1 MYIGQLLNINNVFFV
16 VVIVF
21 PNARCV
27 ASASKMKKGSDSLP
41 EKPKQFKYST
51 VRTVVLVKPAN
62 PCYQLHRYR
71 SLLTPTGFA
80 VFQTVLFTDDF
91 LCYQSEKATSND
103 EFS

>member
-80 VFQTVLFTDDF
+80 VVHR
-91 LCYQSEKATSND
+91 
-103 EFS
+103 